1 MYHILNKGGSYKKMK
16 NPLSNPENQAKF
28 SKIII
33 DCIFYTLPLIIVSL
47 LSLFFKTYFNLD
59 VSKSFY
65 IVCVV
70 LTFSCVFL
78 QLNLLKNVIN
88 KNNKYSQSLIKKN
101 LSIHY
106 YIMILISLIY
116 LVVLNHFMNVFSSI
130 LLFLQISYISGC
142 LYLIQK
148 QSSKSK

>member
-1 MYHILNKGGSYKKMK
+1 MK

-28 SKIII
+28 SIII
-33 DCIFYTLPLIIVSL
+33 INCILYILPLIIVSL
-47 LSLFFKTYFNLD
+47 LSLFFKTYFNLE

-65 IVCVV
+65 IVCAV

-78 QLNLLKNVIN
+78 QLNVLKNVIN
-88 KNNKYSQSLIKKN
+88 KNNKYSQSLIKKKF
-101 LSIHY
+101 SIHY

-116 LVVLNHFMNVFSSI
+116 LVVLNHFMNVFSAS

-148 QSSKSK
+148 RSSESK